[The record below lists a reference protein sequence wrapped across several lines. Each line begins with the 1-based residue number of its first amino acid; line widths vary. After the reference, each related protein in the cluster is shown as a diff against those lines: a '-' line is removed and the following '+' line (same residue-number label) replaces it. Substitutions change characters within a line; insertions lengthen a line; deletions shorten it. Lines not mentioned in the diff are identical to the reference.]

1 MAATAAPQSS
11 AHPDTSA
18 VAPLTSV
25 AVIGF
30 GTMGSGIAHA
40 CAQAGL
46 DVHVVEPSEAVIER
60 DMAAITRQ
68 LDKAVEKGRIDS
80 DVRDATIARITPAT
94 DVSHAFGAPL
104 IIEAIPER
112 LTLKQELFRTLDENV
127 AADAILATNTSAL
140 SVTEIASATSSAH
153 RVVGLHFF
161 NPVPVLP
168 LVEVVRAE
176 RTSDAALAHAYAF
189 VQQIGKHPIVCR
201 DTPGFVVNRILLP
214 IMSDVAG
221 LWDQGLASAQD
232 IDDACRMGLNWPI
245 GPLALCDLVGLDVA
259 VHASEALYE
268 STREPKHAPAP
279 AMVRMV
285 KAGKLGRKSGEGFY
299 EYGG

>member
-1 MAATAAPQSS
+1 MSATAPASEPLTG
-11 AHPDTSA
+11 HPDVSNVPP
-18 VAPLTSV
+18 VARV

-30 GTMGSGIAHA
+30 GTMGSGIAQV

-46 DVHVVEPSEAVIER
+46 SVHVVEPSEAVIER
-60 DMAAITRQ
+60 DMAGITRQ
-68 LDKAVEKGRIDS
+68 LDKAVAKGKLEQAD
-80 DVRDATIARITPAT
+80 RDATLTRIDPST
-94 DVSHAFGAPL
+94 DLSHAFDAEL
-104 IIEAIPER
+104 VIEAIPER
-112 LTLKQELFRTLDENV
+112 LDLKLDLFRTLDESMS
-127 AADAILATNTSAL
+127 ADAVLATNTSAL
-140 SVTEIASATSSAH
+140 SVTEIAAATSRPN
-153 RVVGLHFF
+153 RVCGLHWF
-161 NPVPVLP
+161 NPAPVLP

-176 RTSDAALAHAYAF
+176 RTDDATLARAYAF
-189 VQQIGKHPIVCR
+189 VQQVGKHPVVCR
-201 DTPGFVVNRILLP
+201 DTPGFIVNRILLP
-214 IMSDVAG
+214 ILSDVVG

-279 AMVRMV
+279 AMVRMA

-299 EYGG
+299 TY